1 MGGYDLAGVNVAIN
15 STQSSL
21 SCVKHIDRA
30 VALCIEQWLSPE
42 GMPKHQSL
50 GLADGYTDVVV
61 TPDNSF
67 LYSIISFAD
76 GYELTDEMRAK
87 IHEDAIRK
95 EAEYEK

>member
-30 VALCIEQWLSPE
+30 VALCISQWLSPE

-67 LYSIISFAD
+67 LYGIISFAD

>member
-21 SCVKHIDRA
+21 SCIKHIDRA
-30 VALCIEQWLSPE
+30 VALCISQWLSPG